1 MAKTIKTTDGIVEQ
15 VVMRP
20 LADLV
25 PNPKNPRTV
34 QDEDVAALAESI
46 KAHPRYFK
54 ARPIL
59 LSNRT
64 GAMMIIAGERRSEA
78 AKLLGMELVPTI
90 LLEGLTEEQEDEIMI
105 RDNTHA
111 GKWDEAKLRVWSREQ
126 LAKWA
131 APKWNEVSEEELQGL
146 FAEHTPK
153 PKPIFIVVEI
163 PIGEDAE
170 EVRAALENT
179 LQAFPKCKLK

>member
-1 MAKTIKTTDGIVEQ
+1 MAKSKELPFVEK

-20 LADLV
+20 LADLI
-25 PNPKNPRTV
+25 PNPKNPRIA

-46 KAHPRYFK
+46 KSNPRFFV

-64 GAMMIIAGERRSEA
+64 GALVIIAGERRSEA
-78 AKLLGMELVPTI
+78 AKLLGMAEVPTI
-90 LLEGLTEEQEDEIMI
+90 LLEGLTEEQEDEIMV

-111 GKWDEAKLRVWSREQ
+111 GKWDEAKLRAWTHEQ
-126 LAKWA
+126 LDKWK
-131 APKWNEVSEEELQGL
+131 APKWSEVSEEQLAGL

-153 PKPIFIVVEI
+153 PKPTFIVVEI
-163 PIGEDAE
+163 PVGEDAE
-170 EVRAALENT
+170 EVRAALETT